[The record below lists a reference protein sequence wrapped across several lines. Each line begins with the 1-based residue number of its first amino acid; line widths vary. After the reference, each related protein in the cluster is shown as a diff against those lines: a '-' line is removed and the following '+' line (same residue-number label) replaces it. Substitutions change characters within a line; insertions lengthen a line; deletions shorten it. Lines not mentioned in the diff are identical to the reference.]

1 MNGGWT
7 WVIIYK
13 WRICVVHRVYWK
25 KVDHFIVG
33 QYKMTSLLQQRVLYF
48 PFLRLKAQLMIIYC
62 KSTRALAKLFVISG
76 VHSPNQAWNLENRVR
91 TILLL
96 LYIVYSHYYKVM
108 PQCYGWPSGGFQLSS
123 WWQKQPQFH
132 NGFID
137 QPWSTKKTGHQFLN
151 FFSTSFSHWLIPSLL
166 QDIVGGKKLKCW
178 MVTMFFV
185 NKNTVWEFGGLYSES
200 ERMPVLLARIGNQPM
215 ETTI

>member
-1 MNGGWT
+1 MDMSNHLQ
-7 WVIIYK
+7 VANLC
-13 WRICVVHRVYWK
+13 RSSRLLE

-48 PFLRLKAQLMIIYC
+48 PFLRLKARLMITYC

-76 VHSPNQAWNLENRVR
+76 VRSPNQAWNLENRVR

-137 QPWSTKKTGHQFLN
+137 QPWSTKKTGHHFLI
-151 FFSTSFSHWLIPSLL
+151 FFQRPFPTGWFPAFSKI
-166 QDIVGGKKLKCW
+166 
-178 MVTMFFV
+178 
-185 NKNTVWEFGGLYSES
+185 
-200 ERMPVLLARIGNQPM
+200 LLAERNLSVGW
-215 ETTI
+215 